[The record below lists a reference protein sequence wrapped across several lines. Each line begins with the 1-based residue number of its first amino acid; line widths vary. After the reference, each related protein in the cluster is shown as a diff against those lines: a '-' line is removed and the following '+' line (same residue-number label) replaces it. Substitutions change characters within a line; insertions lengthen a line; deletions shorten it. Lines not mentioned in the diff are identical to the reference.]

1 MVATHASYRRIY
13 GALVCALTIIAVA
26 TASAQTLA
34 QAPGQTPGQPATG
47 NSADVPADAA
57 KLPSISV
64 TAMRNPVEVFEYPG
78 MVTVVGRDSAAE
90 TQPSSIDDLLRH
102 VPGLDFSNGPR
113 RTGETPSIRSFSGPD
128 VIILI
133 DGARQ
138 NLESGHDGRFFV
150 DPYFLTE
157 AEVVRG
163 SSSALYGSGST
174 GGIIALRSVEAGD
187 LLKGTEKHGVET
199 FAGFQGVNDE
209 WSTGVLAFSKPFD
222 NAGLLGGV
230 VYRNS
235 DDIEL
240 ASNER
245 LKSRDRIVSGL
256 INGSFIA
263 HEDHEFKLSLKQFNN
278 DAREPNNGQSATDA
292 DAVSKDIRTNEG
304 QISYAYSNP
313 TNHLVDLNALLYANH
328 TKIEESALTATSTST
343 IGDADRRQFSTVGL
357 RVDNRSRFELS
368 DSVLS
373 VLTYGAEGYRDSAD
387 GDSNGVAR
395 SGVPSA
401 TSDFAGVF
409 VQGQLDFEEILGSGV
424 GATVTP
430 GIRYDT
436 YESSSSSAV
445 IDNKSDQVSP
455 KLSLQVRPLEQLSLF
470 GSAARAFR
478 APTLTELFPT
488 GNHFVIQG
496 FGTNSFVSNPN
507 LKPQT
512 TDTFEAGA
520 GLRFKS
526 VLRRNDTA
534 QIKAT
539 RFWIKGD
546 NFIDTVVTQPSPP
559 SCFPPNCNGTTT
571 NVNVPNAELFGT
583 EIEGSY
589 ESDRALIQ
597 IGFSQVHGENADTGE
612 YLGSLTPA
620 KFTLHTAAKLPEHS
634 ARIGMKMTYASDF
647 DKTSDSSLM
656 LDEYTVFDIYARWSA
671 DEKSMFPGLS
681 ITVGADNV
689 FDSVYSRT
697 ASGAHEPGRNLKAN
711 VAYTVKW

>member
-13 GALVCALTIIAVA
+13 GALACALAVIGIAVA
-26 TASAQTLA
+26 TASAQT
-34 QAPGQTPGQPATG
+34 TG
-47 NSADVPADAA
+47 TSDTGSDAHVTN
-57 KLPSISV
+57 LPSISV
-64 TAMRNPVEVFEYPG
+64 TATRNPIEVFEYPG

-90 TQPSSIDDLLRH
+90 TQPASIDDLLRQ

-113 RTGETPSIRSFSGPD
+113 RTGESPSIRGFSGPD
-128 VIILI
+128 VIVLI

-150 DPYFLTE
+150 DPFFLTE

-163 SSSALYGSGST
+163 SSSALYGSGGT
-174 GGIIALRSVEAGD
+174 GGVIALRSVEAGD
-187 LLKGTEKHGVET
+187 LLKGGQKYGVET

-209 WSTGVLAFSKPFD
+209 WSTGGLAFSKPVS
-222 NAGLLGGV
+222 NAELLGGV

-240 ASNER
+240 ASGER
-245 LKSRDRIVSGL
+245 RQSRDRITSAL
-256 INGSFIA
+256 INGSVVA
-263 HEDHEFKLSLKQFNN
+263 HEDHEFKLSLKRFNN
-278 DAREPNNGQSATDA
+278 DAIEPNNGQSATDT
-292 DAVSKDIRTNEG
+292 DAVEKDIRTDEG
-304 QISYAYSNP
+304 QIAYAYANP
-313 TNHLVDLNALLYANH
+313 TNQWIDLKALLYANH
-328 TKIEESALTATSTST
+328 TQIEETAIEPTSTT
-343 IGDADRRQFSTVGL
+343 AVGDVDIRQLSTVGF

-373 VLTYGAEGYRDSAD
+373 VFTYGAEAYRDSAD
-387 GDSNGVAR
+387 GATNGVAR

-409 VQGQLDFEEILGSGV
+409 FQGQFEFEEILGSGV
-424 GATVTP
+424 GATLIP
-430 GIRYDT
+430 GVRYDS
-436 YESSSSSAV
+436 YESSSSSSAT
-445 IDNKSDQVSP
+445 DNKSDEISP
-455 KLSLQVRPLEQLSLF
+455 KLALQVRPVEQLSLF

-478 APTLTELFPT
+478 APNLNELFPT
-488 GNHFVIQG
+488 GTHFVIPG
-496 FGTNSFVSNPN
+496 FGTNSFVSSPD

-512 TDTFEAGA
+512 TDTFEVGA

-539 RFWIKGD
+539 RFWVKGD

-559 SCFPPNCNGTTT
+559 ACFPPNCNGTTR

-589 ESDRALIQ
+589 ESDRALVQ
-597 IGFSQVHGENADTGE
+597 VGFSRVHGENADTGE
-612 YLGSLTPA
+612 YLGSITPA
-620 KFTLHTAAKLPEHS
+620 KFTLHGAAKLAEYS
-634 ARIGMKMTYASDF
+634 ARVGVKMTHASDF
-647 DKTSDSSLM
+647 TRTTDSSLM
-656 LDEYTVFDIYARWSA
+656 LDEYTVFDLYARWTA
-671 DEKSMFPGLS
+671 DENSVLRGLS
-681 ITVGADNV
+681 VTVGADNV

-697 ASGAHEPGRNLKAN
+697 ASGAHEPGRNVKGTI
-711 VAYTVKW
+711 AYTIKW

>member
-13 GALVCALTIIAVA
+13 GALSGAVAIIIVALA
-26 TASAQTLA
+26 TASAQTS
-34 QAPGQTPGQPATG
+34 G
-47 NSADVPADAA
+47 SAGAGGTANTTN
-57 KLPSISV
+57 LPSISV
-64 TAMRNPVEVFEYPG
+64 TATRNPIEVFEYPG

-90 TQPSSIDDLLRH
+90 TQPGSIDDLLRQ

-113 RTGETPSIRSFSGPD
+113 RTGETPSIRGFSGPD

-138 NLESGHDGRFFV
+138 NLESGHDGRFFI

-163 SSSALYGSGST
+163 SSSALYGSGGT
-174 GGIIALRSVEAGD
+174 GGVIALRSVEAGD
-187 LLKGTEKHGVET
+187 LLKGTQKYGIET

-209 WSTGVLAFSKPFD
+209 WSTGGLAFSKPVS
-222 NAGLLGGV
+222 NAELLGGV

-240 ASNER
+240 PTGER
-245 LKSRDRIVSGL
+245 RQSRDRIVSAL
-256 INGSFIA
+256 INGSVVA

-278 DAREPNNGQSATDA
+278 DAREPNNGQSGTDTDA
-292 DAVSKDIRTNEG
+292 VDKDIRTDEG
-304 QISYAYSNP
+304 QIAYAYSNP
-313 TNHLVDLNALLYANH
+313 TNHWVDLKALLYANH
-328 TKIEESALTATSTST
+328 TKIEETALDTTSTVT
-343 IGDADRRQFSTVGL
+343 KGDVDTRQLSTVGF
-357 RVDNRSRFELS
+357 RVDNRSRFEIS

-373 VLTYGAEGYRDSAD
+373 VFTYGAEAYRDSAD
-387 GDSNGVAR
+387 GDTNGTAR

-409 VQGQLDFEEILGSGV
+409 VQGQFEFEEILGSGV
-424 GATVTP
+424 GATVIP
-430 GIRYDT
+430 GVRYDS
-436 YESSSSSAV
+436 YESNSSSSATN
-445 IDNKSDQVSP
+445 NKSDEISP
-455 KLSLQVRPLEQLSLF
+455 KLALQVRPIEQLSLF

-478 APTLTELFPT
+478 APNLNELFPT
-488 GNHFVIQG
+488 GTHFVIPG
-496 FGTNSFVSNPN
+496 FGTNSFVSSPG

-512 TDTFEAGA
+512 TDTFEVGA

-539 RFWIKGD
+539 RFWVKGR
-546 NFIDTVVTQPSPP
+546 NFIDTVVTQPAPP
-559 SCFPPNCNGTTT
+559 ACFPPNCNGTTQ

-589 ESDRALIQ
+589 ESDKALVQ
-597 IGFSQVHGENADTGE
+597 VGFSRVHGEDADTGA
-612 YLGSLTPA
+612 YLGSITPA
-620 KFTLHTAAKLPEHS
+620 KFTLHGAAKLPEYS
-634 ARIGMKMTYASDF
+634 ARIGAKMTLVSNF
-647 DKTSDSSLM
+647 DRTTDATLVR
-656 LDEYTVFDIYARWSA
+656 DEYTVFDIYARWAA
-671 DEKSMFPGLS
+671 DEDTALHGFSV
-681 ITVGADNV
+681 TVGADNV

-697 ASGAHEPGRNLKAN
+697 ATGAHEPGRNVKGTI
-711 VAYTVKW
+711 AYTIKW